1 MNKYTV
7 GLIFVS
13 FLLIVLISKSS
24 TTIYKPY
31 EYACKKQ
38 APNPNFQTYNS
49 SKNTYVDN
57 CVNKL
62 KLANPEKFKRYEP
75 IFKTTVDNSYE
86 LSIARDECT
95 KEWNFMPE
103 NFGKLPPSEKIE
115 TDVQCQGEKPYEC
128 ITFFGKCIF
137 VANQISR

>member
-1 MNKYTV
+1 MNKYTC
-7 GLIFVS
+7 GLIFII
-13 FLLIVLISKSS
+13 FLLVILISKSS
-24 TTIYKPY
+24 IIIYKPY
-31 EYACKKQ
+31 ESACKKQ
-38 APNPNFQTYNS
+38 VPNPEFQIYDS

-75 IFKTTVDNSYE
+75 IFKTTVDSSYE
-86 LSIARDECT
+86 LSIARDECI

-115 TDVQCQGEKPYEC
+115 TDAKCKGEKPYEC
-128 ITFFGKCIF
+128 IAFFGKCIF
-137 VANQISR
+137 ITNEISR